1 MWITCHPVMK
11 PVDSARDAMIGTT
24 PSAKNPGKKHTA
36 SGMTAFT
43 PAVRAATSTRD
54 LCSLRISPAIPTRT
68 GSIPDPVSYERITLN
83 ANGPNMGSPVNALHA
98 SRGSAPKSMAA
109 NTGISRSRTG
119 LSAIAEVAASKEL
132 RMLAPEIK
140 VAASRSMK
148 IGVSRASAIF
158 RIFAGLPSRF

>member
-1 MWITCHPVMK
+1 
-11 PVDSARDAMIGTT
+11 
-24 PSAKNPGKKHTA
+24 
-36 SGMTAFT
+36 
-43 PAVRAATSTRD
+43 
-54 LCSLRISPAIPTRT
+54 
-68 GSIPDPVSYERITLN
+68 
-83 ANGPNMGSPVNALHA
+83 
-98 SRGSAPKSMAA
+98 MAA